1 MSYILDALKKSDRER
16 PREGAALPLHEVPAF
31 RVRPRGARRGGI
43 VAAVVLLALTAG
55 VAGAWIARSVGEA
68 RQQAI
73 GTTAAIVIPV
83 VPAAAEVGAQADASL
98 KADSAARDSTVM
110 SQPPVDNVAIAAT
123 GESAL
128 SSSAPG
134 ASVTR
139 EGLLELWQLTEAEQR
154 YLQGLDVSFH
164 VHSNDPA
171 QRAVII
177 NGLRAKEGQSL
188 GEDLRLAEIVPDGIV
203 LEFQGQFVHLANP
216 QPY

>member
-16 PREGAALPLHEVPAF
+16 PRDGAALPLHEVPAF

-43 VAAVVLLALTAG
+43 IAAVVLLALTAG

-73 GTTAAIVIPV
+73 GTTAAVVIPV

-98 KADSAARDSTVM
+98 KADSAARASTLM

-123 GESAL
+123 GESSL

>member
-110 SQPPVDNVAIAAT
+110 SQPPVDNVAVAAT

-128 SSSAPG
+128 SSSPPG

>member
-16 PREGAALPLHEVPAF
+16 PRDGAAPPLHEVPAF
-31 RVRPRGARRGGI
+31 RVRPRGVRRGGI
-43 VAAVVLLALTAG
+43 VAAVVLLALMAG
-55 VAGAWIARSVGEA
+55 VAGGWIARSVGGA
-68 RQQAI
+68 RQQAV
-73 GTTAAIVIPV
+73 GTTASMVIPAG
-83 VPAAAEVGAQADASL
+83 PAAAEVGARADASL
-98 KADSAARDSTVM
+98 TAESGARDATVM
-110 SQPPVDNVAIAAT
+110 SQPPVDDVAVAAT
-123 GESAL
+123 GESSVSNSPA
-128 SSSAPG
+128 G

-164 VHSNDPA
+164 VHSSDPA

>member
-16 PREGAALPLHEVPAF
+16 PRDGAALPLHEVPAF
-31 RVRPRGARRGGI
+31 RVRPRGARKGGI
-43 VAAVVLLALTAG
+43 IAAVVLLALTAG

>member
-1 MSYILDALKKSDRER
+1 M
-16 PREGAALPLHEVPAF
+16 
-31 RVRPRGARRGGI
+31 
-43 VAAVVLLALTAG
+43 
-55 VAGAWIARSVGEA
+55 
-68 RQQAI
+68 
-73 GTTAAIVIPV
+73 VIPA
-83 VPAAAEVGAQADASL
+83 VPAAAEVGARGDASL

-139 EGLLELWQLTEAEQR
+139 EGLLELWQLTEAEQH

-188 GEDLRLAEIVPDGIV
+188 GEDLRLSEIVPDGIV

>member
-16 PREGAALPLHEVPAF
+16 PRDGAALPLHEVPAF

-73 GTTAAIVIPV
+73 GTTAAMVIPV

-98 KADSAARDSTVM
+98 KADSAARDSAVM